1 MGKQVI
7 FPAAGLRNGKLRA
20 LPDRLH
26 VLALVA
32 LVALA
37 ATTAG
42 AAQPSCGECSDLGK
56 YLQKIKDLE
65 LIRDTYKKYIPG
77 EPNYAGPVRTTEDLE
92 AFVRADICAA
102 VGGCVS
108 SASEG
113 GTELRAELTTTV
125 PDCVIRVN
133 DAPLDA
139 KTDAAYRATTCTP
152 FADAALAHERVH
164 KANCEFTK
172 KGGWLQDFDDPAENA
187 ADEVSAYNLQIKM
200 MRQSMRKLVPRCGW
214 QPSPG
219 QKRDPSSIPTEKQ
232 LDGMRARGWRA
243 AKALAGG
250 KK

>member
-1 MGKQVI
+1 MKKPQL
-7 FPAAGLRNGKLRA
+7 F
-20 LPDRLH
+20 
-26 VLALVA
+26 LAT
-32 LVALA
+32 ALA
-37 ATTAG
+37 ALGSCVAATAS
-42 AAQPSCGECSDLGK
+42 AAPPSCGKCSDLGK

-65 LIRDTYKKYIPG
+65 LIRDAFKKYIPG
-77 EPNYAGPVRTTEDLE
+77 EPNYAGPVRTTGDVD
-92 AFVRADICAA
+92 AFVNSDICAA
-102 VGGCVS
+102 VGGCGRP
-108 SASEG
+108 ASEG

-139 KTDAAYRATTCTP
+139 KTEAAYRATTCKP

-172 KGGWLQDFDDPAENA
+172 KGGWLQDFDDPAEHA

-200 MRQSMRKLVPRCGW
+200 MRQSMRKLVPKCGW
-214 QPSPG
+214 QPTAG
-219 QKRDPSSIPTEKQ
+219 QKSDPNSIPTEKQ
-232 LDGMRARGWRA
+232 LDDMRARGWRA